1 MATLDDILTTQKN
14 GVVAINNLNQTN
26 AYLGGRVT
34 SSTIAA
40 ASGATLIVTG
50 TGRLINYSITVKGTC
65 AGTIY
70 NAISA
75 GTALASN
82 ALVATTATQEV
93 GVYSAGLHFSNGLIV
108 TPGTGQS
115 LNVTYSLDP

>member
-34 SSTIAA
+34 SATIAA
-40 ASGATLIVTG
+40 ASGSTLIVTG
-50 TGRLINYSITVKGTC
+50 SGRLVNYSITVKGSA

-70 NAISA
+70 NAISTT
-75 GTALASN
+75 TAAAAN

-93 GVYSAGLHFSNGLIV
+93 GVVQCGLHFSSGLVV

>member
-34 SSTIAA
+34 SSVVAA
-40 ASGATLIVTG
+40 AAGATLVVAG
-50 TGRLINYSITVKGTC
+50 AGRLINYSITVKGTG

-70 NAISA
+70 NAA
-75 GTALASN
+75 ATTGTAASN
-82 ALVATTATQEV
+82 ALVVTTATQEV
-93 GVYSAGLHFSNGLIV
+93 GVVQCGLHFSNGLVV

-115 LNVTYSLDP
+115 LNVTYSIDP

>member
-40 ASGATLIVTG
+40 ASGSTLVITG
-50 TGRLINYSITVKGTC
+50 SGRLINYSITIKGTG
-65 AGTIY
+65 AGFIY
-70 NAISA
+70 NASSTSTA
-75 GTALASN
+75 GATN

-93 GVYSAGLHFSNGLIV
+93 GVVPCGVHFSSGLVV

-115 LNVTYSLDP
+115 LNVTYSIDP